1 MCCYYRFAGVN
12 FLLLSESFSIV
23 LNTKLL
29 ANYLVKSQK
38 NIGSGNG
45 WILQQNK
52 YFLLFVDVEC
62 SRMFL
67 KCF

>member
-12 FLLLSESFSIV
+12 FFLSRESFSIM

-29 ANYLVKSQK
+29 VNSLIKTQK
-38 NIGSGNG
+38 NISNGNG

-52 YFLLFVDVEC
+52 YFLLFVNVEC

>member
-12 FLLLSESFSIV
+12 FLLSHESFSIM

-29 ANYLVKSQK
+29 VNNLIKTQK
-38 NIGSGNG
+38 NISNGNG

-52 YFLLFVDVEC
+52 YFLLFVNVEC